1 MEEVMEEYSK
11 QYLNLVRK
19 KLYRRLPSLA
29 APMGHL
35 EDAAEAFP
43 SGEPCGTDG
52 SRLFWNPRY
61 LPDPS
66 EHQIQ
71 IPDTK
76 TAESLLLHTVIH
88 CLFIHPFHMPS
99 GRDPEVWSLA
109 CDIAA
114 WHIGCLW
121 LPELM
126 PGSLMLLYESITAQ
140 ASKGRKTFCLYDPRS
155 VLDLFADSSFFPWF
169 EKNRENL
176 IQNFCMDDHSK
187 WPVFSLTSGRNSLK
201 KNSGGCG
208 NDKMTSW
215 KQLQKQFT
223 GKNAP
228 LSPEKHSRKKNTF
241 SGTGTESRRKTLFL
255 TDTRRHDYRNLLK
268 SLADW
273 GEDMRLN
280 PSEFQYAPYLYGLEH
295 YGNLPLIEPLEYEEA
310 KKIRELAIVIDT
322 SGSCSRSLT
331 QAFLEETRNLIQEET
346 LFFHPFNL
354 HILQCDVKVQRDDK
368 LTSLEDL
375 EHYIETLEICGMGGT
390 DFCPAFSHI
399 EMLQKSREFTH
410 LSGILYFTDG
420 LGIYP
425 PQKPDVRTVFIF
437 LNKQFDAIDIP
448 PWAETLVLDTRTPK
462 GNDYEY

>member
-1 MEEVMEEYSK
+1 
-11 QYLNLVRK
+11 
-19 KLYRRLPSLA
+19 
-29 APMGHL
+29 
-35 EDAAEAFP
+35 
-43 SGEPCGTDG
+43 
-52 SRLFWNPRY
+52 
-61 LPDPS
+61 
-66 EHQIQ
+66 
-71 IPDTK
+71 
-76 TAESLLLHTVIH
+76 
-88 CLFIHPFHMPS
+88 
-99 GRDPEVWSLA
+99 
-109 CDIAA
+109 
-114 WHIGCLW
+114 
-121 LPELM
+121 
-126 PGSLMLLYESITAQ
+126 
-140 ASKGRKTFCLYDPRS
+140 
-155 VLDLFADSSFFPWF
+155 
-169 EKNRENL
+169 
-176 IQNFCMDDHSK
+176 
-187 WPVFSLTSGRNSLK
+187 
-201 KNSGGCG
+201 
-208 NDKMTSW
+208 
-215 KQLQKQFT
+215 
-223 GKNAP
+223 
-228 LSPEKHSRKKNTF
+228 
-241 SGTGTESRRKTLFL
+241 
-255 TDTRRHDYRNLLK
+255 
-268 SLADW
+268 
-273 GEDMRLN
+273 MRLN